1 MLNPTVRAIDEA
13 IAQVDAELAA
23 LPTTA
28 SHATV
33 RSEHVTLGVDADA
46 SLTSLTIESAAIRAG
61 LGALGA
67 EICRLQARGLEAIE
81 TGVGGDDVQLDGE
94 AVAPSELPHASGAP
108 QLPEY
113 PSQADVDAFAAQ
125 LHAAIDQAMTRRQQ
139 AELPQVATSELVSVE
154 LDAAG
159 RLVEIDFKQ
168 RAVGASG
175 QELADDLLATV
186 ARARTG
192 EQED

>member
-1 MLNPTVRAIDEA
+1 MFNPTVQTIDEA

-23 LPTTA
+23 LPTAA

-33 RSEHVTLGVDADA
+33 RSEHITIGVAADA

-61 LGALGA
+61 LTALGA
-67 EICRLQARGLEAIE
+67 EICRMQAQALEAIE
-81 TGVGGDDVQLDGE
+81 SGRTGDDVELDGE
-94 AVAPSELPHASGAP
+94 VPAPSELPHAPGAP
-108 QLPEY
+108 RLPDY
-113 PSQADVDAFAAQ
+113 PSQADVDAFAAE
-125 LHAAIDQAMTRRQQ
+125 LHTAIDQAVARRQQ
-139 AELPQVATSELVSVE
+139 ADQPKAASSELVNVE
-154 LDAAG
+154 LDAAS